1 MTSNFSLHDLTA
13 LGEGFT
19 TEFKRS
25 MSSNLGREIC
35 AFANA
40 TGGVILIGVT
50 DGGEIVGIANHNKL
64 KSQVQSI
71 ARSADPPIAVE
82 TDSVNGVLCITIP
95 EQHGKPYSFGG
106 KYYIREGAS
115 SQQMSRDEIR
125 EFFFEEGL
133 IRFDKTPC
141 NNFKVDRDLT
151 PEAWARF
158 AKRAHIPDGMDPIVA
173 LENLHLLEG
182 GVMTHAGAWL
192 LAEDITRYTL
202 TAGVTCAVLRG
213 TTNTHIIDLK
223 NFTGDI
229 CAIYDDCIAYMQAK
243 LNTALIPHAHG
254 RDERL
259 ELPEDALREAMV
271 NAIAHRDYRST
282 AKVQVHIFHD
292 RLEIVTP
299 GGLPAGMR
307 EEDLGIRSVPRN
319 PLLFG
324 MFHRMEMVEQI
335 GSGIRRIRQE
345 CRDYGV
351 EEPVI
356 EVSDNW
362 VVTTFPRP
370 SAQVEEQVTAQ
381 VKTNKSFNEKPN
393 DNNDL
398 QIITEK
404 LKDLTAQVTAQV
416 IAQVVLYC
424 REPRATKEI
433 MGTLGLKHWKTFRS
447 NYLQPLLDDGWLE
460 MTVPDKP
467 TSSKQK
473 YRLTAKGRKL
483 LTELAN

>member
-1 MTSNFSLHDLTA
+1 MNEKILSNITA

-19 TEFKRS
+19 TEF
-25 MSSNLGREIC
+25 
-35 AFANA
+35 
-40 TGGVILIGVT
+40 
-50 DGGEIVGIANHNKL
+50 
-64 KSQVQSI
+64 
-71 ARSADPPIAVE
+71 
-82 TDSVNGVLCITIP
+82 
-95 EQHGKPYSFGG
+95 
-106 KYYIREGAS
+106 
-115 SQQMSRDEIR
+115 
-125 EFFFEEGL
+125 

-141 NNFKVDRDLT
+141 HNFKIDKDLT

-182 GVMTHAGAWL
+182 GIMTHAGAWL

-213 TTNTHIIDLK
+213 VTNTHIIDLK

-307 EEDLGIRSVPRN
+307 EEDLGIKSVPRN

-324 MFHRMEMVEQI
+324 MFHRMGMVEQI

-362 VVTTFPRP
+362 VVTTFKR
-370 SAQVEEQVTAQ
+370 QVEHGGQITPHVTEQVPYRYPTRPEQ
-381 VKTNKSFNEKPN
+381 VKVRPELRPELRPESRPESLDLRVMALLLEKPLSKSVIAN
-393 DNNDL
+393 SLGHRSVSAGLNKVIRALRKDGLIKYTIPEKPGSRL
-398 QIITEK
+398 QKYQITENG
-404 LKDLTAQVTAQV
+404 
-416 IAQVVLYC
+416 
-424 REPRATKEI
+424 R
-433 MGTLGLKHWKTFRS
+433 
-447 NYLQPLLDDGWLE
+447 N
-460 MTVPDKP
+460 
-467 TSSKQK
+467 
-473 YRLTAKGRKL
+473 RLA
-483 LTELAN
+483 ELAN

>member
-1 MTSNFSLHDLTA
+1 MNKKSLFNITA

-50 DGGEIVGIANHNKL
+50 DDGEIVGVANHNKL

-82 TDSVNGVLCITIP
+82 MDSVNGVLRITIP
-95 EQHGKPYSFGG
+95 EQHGKPYAFGG

-125 EFFFEEGL
+125 EFFFKEGL

-141 NNFKVDRDLT
+141 QDFKVDRDLT

-158 AKRAHIPDGMDPIVA
+158 AARAHIPEGMDPIVA

-182 GVMTHAGAWL
+182 GIMTHAGAWL

-202 TAGVTCAVLRG
+202 TADVTCAVLRG
-213 TTNTHIIDLK
+213 VTNTHIIDLK

-271 NAIAHRDYRST
+271 NAIAHRDYRSA
-282 AKVQVHIFHD
+282 AKVQVHIFYD

-324 MFHRMEMVEQI
+324 MFHRMGMVEQI

-356 EVSDNW
+356 EVS
-362 VVTTFPRP
+362 
-370 SAQVEEQVTAQ
+370 
-381 VKTNKSFNEKPN
+381 
-393 DNNDL
+393 
-398 QIITEK
+398 
-404 LKDLTAQVTAQV
+404 
-416 IAQVVLYC
+416 
-424 REPRATKEI
+424 
-433 MGTLGLKHWKTFRS
+433 G
-447 NYLQPLLDDGWLE
+447 
-460 MTVPDKP
+460 
-467 TSSKQK
+467 SSPVFS
-473 YRLTAKGRKL
+473 
-483 LTELAN
+483 

>member
-1 MTSNFSLHDLTA
+1 MTKWLNLPSRYLKCERKGVKSDFPDMNEKTLSNITA

-19 TEFKRS
+19 K
-25 MSSNLGREIC
+25 
-35 AFANA
+35 
-40 TGGVILIGVT
+40 
-50 DGGEIVGIANHNKL
+50 K
-64 KSQVQSI
+64 
-71 ARSADPPIAVE
+71 
-82 TDSVNGVLCITIP
+82 CI
-95 EQHGKPYSFGG
+95 HF
-106 KYYIREGAS
+106 
-115 SQQMSRDEIR
+115 DE
-125 EFFFEEGL
+125 
-133 IRFDKTPC
+133 TPC
-141 NNFKVDRDLT
+141 HNFKIDRDLT
-151 PEAWARF
+151 PEAWTRF
-158 AKRAHIPDGMDPIVA
+158 AARAHIPEGMDSIVA
-173 LENLHLLEG
+173 LENLHLLENG
-182 GVMTHAGAWL
+182 IMTHAGAWL

-229 CAIYDDCIAYMQAK
+229 CSIYDDCIAYMQAK

-282 AKVQVHIFHD
+282 AKVQVHIFYD

-324 MFHRMEMVEQI
+324 MFHRMGMVEQI

-362 VVTTFPRP
+362 VVTTFKR
-370 SAQVEEQVTAQ
+370 QVEHNGPITPHVTEQVPYRYPTRPEQ
-381 VKTNKSFNEKPN
+381 VKIRPESGPGSRPESLELRVLALLIEAPLSKSVIANSLGHRSVSAGLNKVIRALRKDGLIKYTIPEKPGSR
-393 DNNDL
+393 L
-398 QIITEK
+398 QKYQITE
-404 LKDLTAQVTAQV
+404 TG
-416 IAQVVLYC
+416 
-424 REPRATKEI
+424 R
-433 MGTLGLKHWKTFRS
+433 
-447 NYLQPLLDDGWLE
+447 N
-460 MTVPDKP
+460 
-467 TSSKQK
+467 
-473 YRLTAKGRKL
+473 RLA
-483 LTELAN
+483 ELVN

>member
-25 MSSNLGREIC
+25 MPSNLGREIC

-50 DGGEIVGIANHNKL
+50 DDGEIVGVANHNRL

-82 TDSVNGVLCITIP
+82 MNSVNGVLCITIP
-95 EQHGKPYSFGG
+95 EQHGKPYAFGG

-125 EFFFEEGL
+125 EFFFKEGL

-141 NNFKVDRDLT
+141 QNFKIDRDLT

-158 AKRAHIPDGMDPIVA
+158 AARAHIPEEMDPIVA

-182 GVMTHAGAWL
+182 GTMTHAGAWL

-213 TTNTHIIDLK
+213 VTNTHIIDLK

-229 CAIYDDCIAYMQAK
+229 CSIYDDCIAYMQAK

-282 AKVQVHIFHD
+282 AKVQVHIFYD

-307 EEDLGIRSVPRN
+307 EEALGIRSVPRN

-324 MFHRMEMVEQI
+324 MFHRMGMVEQI

-362 VVTTFPRP
+362 VVTTFKR
-370 SAQVEEQVTAQ
+370 QVEHGGQITPHVTEQVPYRYPTRPEQ
-381 VKTNKSFNEKPN
+381 VKTRLESKPESGPESLELRVLALLIEAPLSKSVIANSLGHRSVSAGLNKVIRSLRKDGLIEYTIPEKPGSR
-393 DNNDL
+393 L
-398 QIITEK
+398 QKYQITENG
-404 LKDLTAQVTAQV
+404 
-416 IAQVVLYC
+416 
-424 REPRATKEI
+424 R
-433 MGTLGLKHWKTFRS
+433 
-447 NYLQPLLDDGWLE
+447 N
-460 MTVPDKP
+460 
-467 TSSKQK
+467 
-473 YRLTAKGRKL
+473 RLA
-483 LTELAN
+483 ELAD